1 MGERGKI
8 MAMKKAELDSFVR
21 DSVINTLGIASNGTQ
36 IGVSEYA
43 IPVETPEGVF
53 YAKVNVTAAQRTAT
67 KATPAFDLDVA
78 VEKFN
83 TLIAEREAK
92 AAEREAKKAEKAAKA
107 AKSED

>member
-1 MGERGKI
+1 
-8 MAMKKAELDSFVR
+8 MAMKKAELDALVR
-21 DSVINTLGIASNGTQ
+21 NTVINTLGIDSNGTQ

-67 KATPAFDLDVA
+67 KATDAFDLDVA
-78 VEKFN
+78 VEKYN
-83 TLIAEREAK
+83 ALIAERAAK

>member
-1 MGERGKI
+1 
-8 MAMKKAELDSFVR
+8 MADKMKKDELDTLVR
-21 DSVINTLGIASNGTQ
+21 DTVINTLGIASNGTQ

-53 YAKVNVTAAQRTAT
+53 YAKVKVTAAQRTAT
-67 KATPAFDLDVA
+67 KATAAFDLDVA

-83 TLIAEREAK
+83 ALMDKRAAN

-107 AKSED
+107 EKVEG

>member
-1 MGERGKI
+1 
-8 MAMKKAELDSFVR
+8 MADKMKKAELDALVR
-21 DSVINTLGIASNGTQ
+21 DTVIDTLGIAENGTQ

-67 KATPAFDLDVA
+67 KATAAFDLDVA
-78 VEKFN
+78 VEKYN
-83 TLIAEREAK
+83 ALMDERAAK

-107 AKSED
+107 AEKAEKVEG

>member
-1 MGERGKI
+1 

>member
-1 MGERGKI
+1 
-8 MAMKKAELDSFVR
+8 MANTMKKSELDTLVR
-21 DSVINTLGIASNGTQ
+21 DSVINSLGIAEAGTQ

-67 KATPAFDLDVA
+67 KATAAFDLDVA

-83 TLIAEREAK
+83 KVMNERAEK

-107 AKSED
+107 AAKSEKSED

>member
-1 MGERGKI
+1 
-8 MAMKKAELDSFVR
+8 MANTMKKTELDTFVR
-21 DSVINTLGIASNGTQ
+21 DAVINSLGISEAGTQ

-67 KATPAFDLDVA
+67 KVTEAFDLEVA
-78 VEKFN
+78 VKKFN
-83 TLIAEREAK
+83 KVMNERAEK

-107 AKSED
+107 AAKAEKSED

>member
-1 MGERGKI
+1 MS
-8 MAMKKAELDSFVR
+8 MKKAELDTLVR
-21 DSVINTLGIASNGTQ
+21 DTVINTLGIADAGTQ

-67 KATPAFDLDVA
+67 KATAAFDLGVA

-83 TLIAEREAK
+83 TLMDERAAK

-107 AKSED
+107 SKED